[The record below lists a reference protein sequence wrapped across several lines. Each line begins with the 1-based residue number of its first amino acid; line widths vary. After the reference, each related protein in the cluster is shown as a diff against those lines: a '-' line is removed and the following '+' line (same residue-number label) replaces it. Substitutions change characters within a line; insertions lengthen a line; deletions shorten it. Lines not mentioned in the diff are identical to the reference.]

1 MITGTFGVLE
11 LEDRNNDAKKIY
23 LEPNKELMPVPLL
36 FWKMLYDAI
45 DNSCIVF
52 VVHNNPFLDQ
62 APSHVCKNICA
73 SNGWPNDMTNISKGF
88 TYCCSYSDFKKVVSS
103 VPQIECKGVLKNLN

>member
-11 LEDRNNDAKKIY
+11 LEDSNNNVKQIY

-36 FWKMLYDAI
+36 FWKILSDTTE
-45 DNSCIVF
+45 STCIVF

-62 APSHVCKNICA
+62 APSLICKNICA
-73 SNGWPNDMTNISKGF
+73 TNGWPNDMVALAKGF

-103 VPQIECKGVLKNLN
+103 VPQIECKGLLKHSN